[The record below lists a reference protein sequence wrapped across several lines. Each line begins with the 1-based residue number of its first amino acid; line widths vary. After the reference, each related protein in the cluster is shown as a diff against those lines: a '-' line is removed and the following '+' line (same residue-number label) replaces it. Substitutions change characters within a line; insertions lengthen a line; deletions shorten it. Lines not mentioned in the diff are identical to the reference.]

1 MGKPAIYLRVSSDIQ
16 RDKNSIE
23 SQAEAM
29 TTWLASQ
36 GLTPEDVIWYR
47 DDGVSGKDSIAGRGD
62 GARLV
67 ADGTIHREVYW
78 SV

>member
-23 SQAEAM
+23 SLARAMEEYEAVADSDDPAIQRQVIDRFIAE
-29 TTWLASQ
+29 LRASY
-36 GLTPEDVIWYR
+36 V
-47 DDGVSGKDSIAGRGD
+47 DGV
-62 GARLV
+62 
-67 ADGTIHREVYW
+67 IHREVYW

>member
-23 SQAEAM
+23 SQAMEEYEAVAD
-29 TTWLASQ
+29 TDDPAIQRQVIDRFIAELRASY
-36 GLTPEDVIWYR
+36 V
-47 DDGVSGKDSIAGRGD
+47 
-62 GARLV
+62 
-67 ADGTIHREVYW
+67 DGTIHREVYW